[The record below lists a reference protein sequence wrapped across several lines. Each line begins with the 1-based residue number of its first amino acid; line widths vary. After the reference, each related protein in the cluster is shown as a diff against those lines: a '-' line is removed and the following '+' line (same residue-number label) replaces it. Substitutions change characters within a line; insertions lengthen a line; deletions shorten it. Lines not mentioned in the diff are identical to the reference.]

1 MNKGENMEEKLNF
14 LNKKRA
20 FIISQIGEE
29 RLSETMKALDEIVDT
44 QKLLPSLLVSITE
57 YHSAVRLLPE
67 L

>member
-1 MNKGENMEEKLNF
+1 MEEKLNS

-20 FIISQIGEE
+20 FIVSQIGEE
-29 RLSETMKALDEIVDT
+29 CLSKTMKALDEIVNT
-44 QKLLPSLLVSITE
+44 QKLLPILLVSITE

>member
-1 MNKGENMEEKLNF
+1 MVRKEKHGGKTELF
-14 LNKKRA
+14 EQKRA

>member
-1 MNKGENMEEKLNF
+1 MEEKLNF

-29 RLSETMKALDEIVDT
+29 RLFETMKALDEIVDT

>member
-1 MNKGENMEEKLNF
+1 MEEKLNF

-20 FIISQIGEE
+20 FIVSQIGEE
-29 RLSETMKALDEIVDT
+29 RLSETRKALDEMVDT